1 MHGHISAS
9 GTNITDLGVGC
20 HPAFQQ
26 LMQSSNSIDT
36 HTVSTRAAERLS
48 QNAPEFPAMPRPK
61 VDPAN
66 RLRANMACLS
76 CRISKRRC
84 TGTFPCPTCIQRGL
98 MASCGPCPR
107 TGAGAQSRDAS
118 STTVPAPACNP
129 VDSPVSN
136 PRSIMATTTTSPHSH
151 APDPPSAGSAGAQH
165 RTHPRMLWNRQGER
179 GMGQTCAMNYSDL
192 T

>member
-66 RLRANMACLS
+66 RLRANMACHS

-84 TGTFPCPTCIQRGL
+84 TGTFPCPTCIHRGL
-98 MASCGPCPR
+98 MASCGPSPR
-107 TGAGAQSRDAS
+107 TDAGAQSRDA
-118 STTVPAPACNP
+118 TVLAPACNP

-136 PRSIMATTTTSPHSH
+136 PSTTMATSPHSH
-151 APDPPSAGSAGAQH
+151 APDPPSAGLAGAQH

-179 GMGQTCAMNYSDL
+179 GMPVHCLVNSCIS
-192 T
+192 